1 MARRMDVA
9 VKTTILSLVELGW
22 SYRRIHRELG
32 ADREA
37 IIRCVQ

>member
-32 ADREA
+32 VDR
-37 IIRCVQ
+37 